1 MVTCRIIVQCH
12 FLSCTFALVV
22 KEDRVVFLHDV
33 GEEESSAHFAV
44 CLDAATQVSP
54 EGGFEGEVPWGRDAV
69 LS

>member
-44 CLDAATQVSP
+44 
-54 EGGFEGEVPWGRDAV
+54 
-69 LS
+69 